1 MALAAHIK
9 ARCLEFHT
17 AFEHAL
23 TLSDKSSD
31 PGVTVS
37 PLSQWYASHEDLI
50 GFHCKYLLK
59 CPKCFPPPKPQAG
72 YYFLTF
78 TRDPKKC
85 TVEEWKKG
93 MARTLKHKSLGKG
106 KYAYE
111 HEDTNIHCHVY
122 AQCEQTPSPAKF
134 ESFTKRYGLIHCSKK
149 IHVDNGIEAYIGKE
163 NEVFSYD
170 NVTSQVQPNQPW
182 HSPEPNEP
190 SSASSA
196 ASAPSSDEE

>member
-9 ARCLEFHT
+9 TRLVEFHT
-17 AFEHAL
+17 QFDHAQ
-23 TLSDKSSD
+23 TLRTE
-31 PGVTVS
+31 GVPELDVPS
-37 PLSQWYASHEDLI
+37 PLSQWFELHQDLI
-50 GFHCKYLLK
+50 LFHCKYLLR

-149 IHVDNGIEAYIGKE
+149 INVDNGIEAYIGKE

-170 NVTSQVQPNQPW
+170 NVTPAVHPNQSC
-182 HSPEPNEP
+182 HSSEPTVSEP
-190 SSASSA
+190 PSASDT
-196 ASAPSSDEE
+196 ASEE